1 MTSEEKLKQEVMCI
15 PTEILFK
22 NGKWD
27 GLKRDN
33 LEEYYQSLLDNHIFI
48 QRGLAEE
55 DTNYKQIIPQCI
67 LRYDGKYYLH
77 KQVNGTD
84 KRLSNKYPLFLG
96 GHVEKFPVEEG
107 DARDMIE
114 IALDIEIHEE
124 ANIDANILGRKFLG
138 LIYIEDGNPVNYVHV
153 GLAYLYDLDSD
164 NVTIKE
170 KDILEDLGFVSVDY
184 LKEHIEELTY
194 WSKLIIPYL
203 QEV

>member
-15 PTEILFK
+15 PTEILFEK
-22 NGKWD
+22 GKWD

-33 LEEYYQSLLDNHIFI
+33 LEEYYKLLLDNHVFI

-67 LRYDGKYYLH
+67 LRHNGKYYLH

-96 GHVEKFPVEEG
+96 GHVEKFPVEQG
-107 DARDMIE
+107 DIRDMIE
-114 IALDIEIHEE
+114 IALDIEIHEDAYIN
-124 ANIDANILGRKFLG
+124 ANIIGRKFLG

-164 NVTIKE
+164 EVTIKE
-170 KDILEDLGFVSVDY
+170 KDILEDLGFVDVDY
-184 LKEHIEELTY
+184 LKEHIDELTY